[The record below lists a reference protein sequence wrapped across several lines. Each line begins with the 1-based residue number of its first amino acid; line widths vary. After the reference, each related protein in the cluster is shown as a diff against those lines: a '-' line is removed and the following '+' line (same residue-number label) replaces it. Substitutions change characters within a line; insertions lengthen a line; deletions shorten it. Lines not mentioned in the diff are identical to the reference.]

1 MALSFYNLDYI
12 IEINQ
17 RRLEEY
23 NASLQLV
30 LGRLTNIILI
40 YSGLG
45 IFLVT
50 FIQHAID
57 GDLGTISFYFVFSV
71 FAILLILS
79 LYYFIRL
86 LLPEEI
92 AYLDPPEKYY
102 KDYMAQ
108 MEL

>member
-1 MALSFYNLDYI
+1 MALSFYDLDYI

-17 RRLEEY
+17 KRLEEY

-57 GDLGTISFYFVFSV
+57 GDLNLHRSKTQYVEAG
-71 FAILLILS
+71 
-79 LYYFIRL
+79 
-86 LLPEEI
+86 
-92 AYLDPPEKYY
+92 K
-102 KDYMAQ
+102 
-108 MEL
+108 